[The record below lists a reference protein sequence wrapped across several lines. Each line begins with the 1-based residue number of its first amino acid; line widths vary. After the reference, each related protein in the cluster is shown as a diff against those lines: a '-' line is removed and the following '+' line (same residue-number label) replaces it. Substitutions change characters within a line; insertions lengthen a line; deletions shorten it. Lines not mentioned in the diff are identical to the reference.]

1 MRDFQPEAQ
10 VLRGSGKGNP
20 VGLGHQ
26 QVVES
31 LVIGVFPLQGLITHY
46 NAL

>member
-1 MRDFQPEAQ
+1 MDYVKVKSR
-10 VLRGSGKGNP
+10 LGSNL
-20 VGLGHQ
+20 VHQ

-31 LVIGVFPLQGLITHY
+31 LVIGAFPLQGLVTHY

>member
-1 MRDFQPEAQ
+1 M
-10 VLRGSGKGNP
+10 GSASLTHPSSGQEN
-20 VGLGHQ
+20 LEIESLTHQ

-31 LVIGVFPLQGLITHY
+31 LVIGAFPLQGLVTHY